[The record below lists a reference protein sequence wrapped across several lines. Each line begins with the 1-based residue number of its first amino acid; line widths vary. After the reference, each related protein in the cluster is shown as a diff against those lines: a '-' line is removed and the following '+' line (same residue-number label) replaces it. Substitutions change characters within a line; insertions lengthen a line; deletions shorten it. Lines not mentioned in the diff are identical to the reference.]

1 MTSSCHR
8 TPSDRTYAYQQHLA
22 PKEPAMPSLL
32 SLQITLMTLTATV
45 ADSARDGAAA
55 RMRQLRDGD
64 RQAGLSTLEIAII
77 ALGLFLI
84 AGVAVLALTNATNT
98 RLNQIQ

>member
-1 MTSSCHR
+1 MHR
-8 TPSDRTYAYQQHLA
+8 LFA
-22 PKEPAMPSLL
+22 
-32 SLQITLMTLTATV
+32 LQVTLMTLTDALAETV
-45 ADSARDGAAA
+45 RAGADAR
-55 RMRQLRDGD
+55 REQLRQAD

-84 AGVAVLALTNATNT
+84 AGVAVLALTTATNN

>member
-1 MTSSCHR
+1 MSPLITVYLLVLSTSDQVAAGTRSR
-8 TPSDRTYAYQQHLA
+8 
-22 PKEPAMPSLL
+22 
-32 SLQITLMTLTATV
+32 LT
-45 ADSARDGAAA
+45 
-55 RMRQLRDGD
+55 RMRQQD
-64 RQAGLSTLEIAII
+64 RQAGLSTLEITII

>member
-1 MTSSCHR
+1 MSPLITVYLLVLSTSDQVASSTR
-8 TPSDRTYAYQQHLA
+8 SR
-22 PKEPAMPSLL
+22 
-32 SLQITLMTLTATV
+32 LT
-45 ADSARDGAAA
+45 
-55 RMRQLRDGD
+55 RMRQQDT
-64 RQAGLSTLEIAII
+64 QAGLSTLEITII

>member
-1 MTSSCHR
+1 MSPLITVYLLVLSTSDQVAAGTRSR
-8 TPSDRTYAYQQHLA
+8 
-22 PKEPAMPSLL
+22 
-32 SLQITLMTLTATV
+32 LT
-45 ADSARDGAAA
+45 
-55 RMRQLRDGD
+55 RMRQEDS
-64 RQAGLSTLEIAII
+64 QAGLSTLEITII

>member
-1 MTSSCHR
+1 MSPLITVYLLVLSTSDQVAAGTCSR
-8 TPSDRTYAYQQHLA
+8 
-22 PKEPAMPSLL
+22 
-32 SLQITLMTLTATV
+32 LT
-45 ADSARDGAAA
+45 
-55 RMRQLRDGD
+55 RMRQQD
-64 RQAGLSTLEIAII
+64 RQAGLSTLEITII

>member
-1 MTSSCHR
+1 MHR
-8 TPSDRTYAYQQHLA
+8 LFA
-22 PKEPAMPSLL
+22 
-32 SLQITLMTLTATV
+32 LQVTLMTLTATL
-45 ADSARDGAAA
+45 ADTVRAGAAA
-55 RMRQLRDGD
+55 RRQQLRQTD

-84 AGVAVLALTNATNT
+84 AGVAVLALTTATNN

>member
-1 MTSSCHR
+1 MSTLI
-8 TPSDRTYAYQQHLA
+8 AVQLL
-22 PKEPAMPSLL
+22 LL
-32 SLQITLMTLTATV
+32 SLTDQVTLTTR
-45 ADSARDGAAA
+45 SRLE
-55 RMRQLRDGD
+55 RMREQD

-84 AGVAVLALTNATNT
+84 AGIAVLALTTATNN

>member
-1 MTSSCHR
+1 MHR
-8 TPSDRTYAYQQHLA
+8 LFA
-22 PKEPAMPSLL
+22 
-32 SLQITLMTLTATV
+32 LQVTLMTLTATL
-45 ADSARDGAAA
+45 ADTVRARAAA
-55 RMRQLRDGD
+55 RREQLRQTD

-84 AGVAVLALTNATNT
+84 AGVAVLALTTATNN

>member
-1 MTSSCHR
+1 MHR
-8 TPSDRTYAYQQHLA
+8 LFA
-22 PKEPAMPSLL
+22 
-32 SLQITLMTLTATV
+32 LQVTLMTLTATLAGTV
-45 ADSARDGAAA
+45 RAGAAA
-55 RMRQLRDGD
+55 RMQQLRQAD

-84 AGVAVLALTNATNT
+84 AGVAVLALTTATNN

>member
-1 MTSSCHR
+1 MSPLITVYLFVLSTSDQVAAGTRSR
-8 TPSDRTYAYQQHLA
+8 
-22 PKEPAMPSLL
+22 
-32 SLQITLMTLTATV
+32 LT
-45 ADSARDGAAA
+45 
-55 RMRQLRDGD
+55 RMREQN
-64 RQAGLSTLEIAII
+64 RQAGLSTLEITII

>member
-1 MTSSCHR
+1 MSPLITVYLLALSTS
-8 TPSDRTYAYQQHLA
+8 DQ
-22 PKEPAMPSLL
+22 
-32 SLQITLMTLTATV
+32 V
-45 ADSARDGAAA
+45 AAGTRYRLA
-55 RMRQLRDGD
+55 RMRQQDS
-64 RQAGLSTLEIAII
+64 QAGLSTLEITII